1 MPFIIDS
8 PRTNELS
15 EDSTNDMLKILKRD
29 FSNHQ
34 IIVASI
40 YNNDIINFKEINLD
54 NGLLS
59 DDYIIKE

>member
-1 MPFIIDS
+1 
-8 PRTNELS
+8 
-15 EDSTNDMLKILKRD
+15 MLKILKRD

-40 YNNDIINFKEINLD
+40 YNNDVINFKEINLD